1 MICPHCR
8 DVAAFKD
15 HRDKTFTTL
24 LGDVRV
30 EVRPYYHCSHCH
42 CVSVYPARVSGVG
55 PPRGSPLARAAAFT

>member
-24 LGDVRV
+24 VGDVHV

-42 CVSVYPARVSGVG
+42 GGHFPGDRALG
-55 PPRGSPLARAAAFT
+55 LADRR